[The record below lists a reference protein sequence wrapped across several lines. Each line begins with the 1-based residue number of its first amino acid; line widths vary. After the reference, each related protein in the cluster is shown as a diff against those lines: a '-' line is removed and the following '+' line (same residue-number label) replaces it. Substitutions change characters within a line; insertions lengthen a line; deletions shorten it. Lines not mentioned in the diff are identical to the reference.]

1 MDLEERIARLSVA
14 LAAESR
20 ARMIESNWAD
30 DLHEVLR
37 RLLDDPS
44 LAPKVRA
51 ALTSPRDPMAAM
63 EALAAELERAY
74 R

>member
-30 DLHEVLR
+30 DLHEVIR

-44 LAPKVRA
+44 LAPAVRA
-51 ALTSPRDPMAAM
+51 ALASQDPMAAM
-63 EALAAELERAY
+63 EALAAELERKY